1 MKKFVCF
8 IITVLISVAI
18 CLLCISLSLKEIV
31 INTLSKQVV
40 KSEITNKVIET
51 LKDKYNNIDYDTLDE
66 IETNIGNSQ
75 SINKITEKYFE
86 NITDSIVDN
95 KDVKLPDTKEEILN
109 IINENQYILTE
120 KGINITNEQKNIIA
134 SELIDNNVIDKLYQ
148 KVAGSIKD
156 NMSKEEIMVVNV
168 YDKITKPSFR
178 WIMVS
183 IIIVSTLI
191 IALIK
196 RTYYRWTYNLGV
208 SFAISAIILS
218 FLSPTILDMFS
229 LEITNKIIGNPSEIN
244 INSLIN
250 LGYVCFALCALLI
263 IIYIVINKITNYNK
277 KYE

>member
-1 MKKFVCF
+1 
-8 IITVLISVAI
+8 
-18 CLLCISLSLKEIV
+18 
-31 INTLSKQVV
+31 
-40 KSEITNKVIET
+40 
-51 LKDKYNNIDYDTLDE
+51 
-66 IETNIGNSQ
+66 
-75 SINKITEKYFE
+75 
-86 NITDSIVDN
+86 
-95 KDVKLPDTKEEILN
+95 
-109 IINENQYILTE
+109 
-120 KGINITNEQKNIIA
+120 
-134 SELIDNNVIDKLYQ
+134 
-148 KVAGSIKD
+148 
-156 NMSKEEIMVVNV
+156 MSKEEIMVVNV